1 MPPRLRRLLLTVL
14 TAFAAVSGR
23 VNAQSV
29 DEISLLFGYPAI
41 GQVYI
46 NAAFRG
52 EQPLIAT
59 AEFLNLAMIPF
70 DRTDNRFGLKGAYP
84 NKTDV
89 WEIDPVKRHIIF
101 KGKKVEIPADKFYIG
116 EADLYVA
123 PEILNQIFDIQ
134 ITVNTYALMMS
145 LYAER
150 PLPVDE
156 KLKRQAIRDKMKSNA
171 PEEILKAYPMLY
183 PRRRAFFA
191 PGMFDYN
198 VGVSGSVGFRQYNYS
213 LSAGL
218 EVLGGDIQGTVNGV
232 SNERFSSVRASGVR
246 WRYVFK
252 GGLDPNKN
260 PIISDITAGQIG
272 LTGPLGGR
280 VRGVAVSNTPVVPRR
295 VLDLFAIEGFTT
307 PDSEVE
313 LLIAG
318 QLTDFTRA
326 DELGYYRFTTP
337 ITYGTLRIGIR
348 IYTPQGEVLFEERQL
363 QIPFT
368 FVPRG
373 VLNYNVQAGY
383 EEFTFPDS
391 LSTNLIGHGNLV
403 YGLTNNIT
411 VRTGVDRRFDT
422 LGVRYTPYGS
432 MSARLFDQ
440 YLINLD
446 VLPES
451 FTRMAASV
459 FYANSTSLNF
469 QYTDYVKRQNTDL
482 AILTL
487 ERDFALN
494 YFFPFTVF
502 KRTSGFRLG
511 TEFFDYNNG
520 QLLRYQVDFN
530 TRIGPIVS
538 RINFREERIQRNG
551 RILEPQRL
559 ITGSFTYTIPR
570 TPGIPVFVRGMFFR
584 AQIRHDMKRFDATAL
599 GSLQFSQ
606 TILKNGRLTIGYDRD
621 FLNKANLVQLGFLY
635 DFQFIRSST
644 QSLIRQKE
652 GDFDLSVSQN
662 LSGSIGADLRNGAI
676 LPTNRDQVGRSG
688 ITVRMFEDL
697 NANGVYDKGET
708 IIPAKAVRLDQSA
721 TMTIGRDGLLRITQ
735 LQSYWTY
742 RLTVDVRALPDAT
755 LLPLKTKFSFVADP
769 NRFKSIDIPLYRTGT
784 IEGIV
789 YNERIAGRSIPQPG
803 LRLILRKEGE
813 EEAFEPIRTFSDG
826 TFYSY
831 GLMPGNYTLMV
842 DSGQLAF
849 MNLVQKPDTLKFTIR
864 PLPEGDY
871 IDTLVIRLVQP
882 TPDSTKPDAP
892 IFTLAELEDRLGTRL
907 QESVRAFVE
916 SQELFYRGR
925 YEQALVMVDSSIN
938 TYNTDVG
945 LALKGSIVYLMG
957 NKRGAVRLWE
967 EARARNPFVII
978 PDTAKVSPLVDSL
991 FDLVENKPF
1000 VSATE
1005 DTLANLRPDLVEQ
1018 LEGELGQRLRAA
1030 ITSFIEAQEL
1040 FYRRRFF
1047 EAGQLVDKSI
1057 SIYPTDHALALK
1069 GSISY
1074 ITGNKREAWR
1084 MWEEARER
1092 NPHIVL
1098 PDIELLERLI
1108 KPITETTPRDPKK
1121 SYSLN
1126 R

>member
-1 MPPRLRRLLLTVL
+1 
-14 TAFAAVSGR
+14 
-23 VNAQSV
+23 
-29 DEISLLFGYPAI
+29 
-41 GQVYI
+41 
-46 NAAFRG
+46 
-52 EQPLIAT
+52 
-59 AEFLNLAMIPF
+59 
-70 DRTDNRFGLKGAYP
+70 
-84 NKTDV
+84 
-89 WEIDPVKRHIIF
+89 
-101 KGKKVEIPADKFYIG
+101 
-116 EADLYVA
+116 
-123 PEILNQIFDIQ
+123 
-134 ITVNTYALMMS
+134 
-145 LYAER
+145 
-150 PLPVDE
+150 
-156 KLKRQAIRDKMKSNA
+156 
-171 PEEILKAYPMLY
+171 
-183 PRRRAFFA
+183 
-191 PGMFDYN
+191 
-198 VGVSGSVGFRQYNYS
+198 
-213 LSAGL
+213 
-218 EVLGGDIQGTVNGV
+218 
-232 SNERFSSVRASGVR
+232 
-246 WRYVFK
+246 
-252 GGLDPNKN
+252 
-260 PIISDITAGQIG
+260 
-272 LTGPLGGR
+272 
-280 VRGVAVSNTPVVPRR
+280 
-295 VLDLFAIEGFTT
+295 
-307 PDSEVE
+307 
-313 LLIAG
+313 
-318 QLTDFTRA
+318 
-326 DELGYYRFTTP
+326 
-337 ITYGTLRIGIR
+337 
-348 IYTPQGEVLFEERQL
+348 
-363 QIPFT
+363 
-368 FVPRG
+368 
-373 VLNYNVQAGY
+373 
-383 EEFTFPDS
+383 
-391 LSTNLIGHGNLV
+391 
-403 YGLTNNIT
+403 
-411 VRTGVDRRFDT
+411 
-422 LGVRYTPYGS
+422 
-432 MSARLFDQ
+432 
-440 YLINLD
+440 
-446 VLPES
+446 
-451 FTRMAASV
+451 
-459 FYANSTSLNF
+459 
-469 QYTDYVKRQNTDL
+469 
-482 AILTL
+482 
-487 ERDFALN
+487 
-494 YFFPFTVF
+494 
-502 KRTSGFRLG
+502 
-511 TEFFDYNNG
+511 
-520 QLLRYQVDFN
+520 
-530 TRIGPIVS
+530 
-538 RINFREERIQRNG
+538 
-551 RILEPQRL
+551 
-559 ITGSFTYTIPR
+559 
-570 TPGIPVFVRGMFFR
+570 
-584 AQIRHDMKRFDATAL
+584 MKRFDATAL
-599 GSLQFSQ
+599 GSFQFSQ
-606 TILKNGRLTIGYDRD
+606 TLFKNGRLTIGFDRD
-621 FLNKANLVQLGFLY
+621 FINQANLMQVGFLY
-635 DFQFIRSST
+635 DFSIMRTSSQAT
-644 QSLIRQKE
+644 LRQKSD
-652 GDFDLSVSQN
+652 DFDLSFAQN
-662 LSGSIGADLRNGAI
+662 LSGSIAFDLKNANVI
-676 LPTNRDQVGRSG
+676 PTNRDQVGRAG
-688 ITVRMFEDL
+688 VTVRLFEDL
-697 NANGVYDKGET
+697 NANGQFDKGEP
-708 IIPAKAVRLDQSA
+708 ILPSKAIRLDQSA
-721 TMTIGRDGLLRITQ
+721 NITVNRQGLLSITQ

-742 RLTVDVRALPDAT
+742 RLTVDIRALPDAT
-755 LLPLKTKFSFVADP
+755 LLPLRTKFSFVADP

-831 GLMPGNYTLMV
+831 GLMPGNYTLLV

-871 IDTLVIRLVQP
+871 VDTLVIRLVQP

>member
-1 MPPRLRRLLLTVL
+1 MSNFIQRLVVAVLLLSSISMKS
-14 TAFAAVSGR
+14 ASS
-23 VNAQSV
+23 QSV
-29 DEISLLFGYPAI
+29 DEISLLFGYPAV

-52 EQPLIAT
+52 EQPLIAAT
-59 AEFLNLAMIPF
+59 ELLSLLLIPY
-70 DRTDNRFGLKGAYP
+70 DRTDNRFGIKGTYP
-84 NKTDV
+84 NKDDI
-89 WEIDPVKRHIIF
+89 WEIDPVKRHIIY
-101 KGKKVEIPADKFYIG
+101 KGKKVEIPADKFYLG
-116 EADLYVA
+116 EADLYIA
-123 PEILNQIFDIQ
+123 PELFQDIFEIN
-134 ITVNTYALMMS
+134 ISVNAYALMMS
-145 LYAER
+145 LSSSK

-156 KLKRQAIRDKMKSNA
+156 RAKRVAIRERLKSEA
-171 PEEILKAYPMLY
+171 PEDILKTYPMLY
-183 PRRRAFFA
+183 PRKRAFFA
-191 PGMFDYN
+191 PGMLDYN
-198 VGVSGSVGFRQYNYS
+198 LGVSGSVGFTQYTYN
-213 LSAGL
+213 LNAGIEL
-218 EVLGGDIQGTVNGV
+218 LGGDLQANFSGIQSDVV
-232 SNERFSSVRASGVR
+232 SGGRFQNVR
-246 WRYVFK
+246 WRYVLP
-252 GGLDPNKN
+252 GGLNPDKN
-260 PIISDITAGQIG
+260 PTLSDIQVGQLSI
-272 LTGPLGGR
+272 TGPQSTR
-280 VRGVAVSNTPVVPRR
+280 IRGISLSNTPVVPRR

-307 PDSEVE
+307 PDSEIE

-318 QLTDFTRA
+318 QLVDFVRA
-326 DELGYYRFTTP
+326 DELGYYRFTMP
-337 ITYGTLRIGIR
+337 ITYGTMRIGIR
-348 IYTPQGEVLFEERQL
+348 IYTPQGEVIYEEKQL
-363 QIPFT
+363 QIPFS

-373 VLNYNVQAGY
+373 MLNYNAQIGY
-383 EEFTFPDS
+383 EEFNFPDS
-391 LSTNLIGHGNLV
+391 VSNKLISHADIA
-403 YGLTNNIT
+403 YGISNNIT
-411 VRTGVDRRFDT
+411 LRSGVDQ
-422 LGVRYTPYGS
+422 RYEGEKVVYRPYGS
-432 MSARLFDQ
+432 LSMRLLDQ
-440 YLINLD
+440 YLVNVDYI
-446 VLPES
+446 PEVFS
-451 FTRMAASV
+451 RVNTSV
-459 FYANSTSLNF
+459 FYANSTSLNL
-469 QYTDYVKRQNTDL
+469 QYSNYVPRVISDSTVVLLEHDA
-482 AILTL
+482 AI
-487 ERDFALN
+487 N
-494 YFFPFTVF
+494 YFFPFVIF
-502 KRTSGFRLG
+502 KRSSGFRIG
-511 TEFFDYNNG
+511 VEYFDYNNG
-520 QLLRYQVDFN
+520 DLFRYQADFN

-538 RINFREERIQRNG
+538 RLNYREERINRNN
-551 RILEPQRL
+551 RVLEPQRL
-559 ITGSFTYTIPR
+559 LTGSFTYTIPR

-584 AQIRHDMKRFDATAL
+584 VQIRHDMKQFDATAL

-606 TILKNGRLTIGYDRD
+606 TVLKNGRLTLGFDRD
-621 FLNKANLVQLGFLY
+621 FLNKGNLFQVGLLY
-635 DFQFIRSST
+635 DFKPVRTST
-644 QSLIRQKE
+644 QSQIRQKE
-652 GDFDLSVSQN
+652 KDIDISVTQNFSGSFGFDLK
-662 LSGSIGADLRNGAI
+662 NGDI
-676 LPTNRDQVGRSG
+676 IPTNRDQVGRSG
-688 ITVRMFEDL
+688 VTIRLFEDI
-697 NANGVYDKGET
+697 NANGTFDKGEP

-721 TMTIGRDGLLRITQ
+721 TMELTKGGLLRITQ

-742 RLTVDVRALPDAT
+742 RLTVDIKSLPDAN
-755 LLPLKTKFSFVADP
+755 LVPIKAKFSFVADP
-769 NRFKSIDIPLYRTGT
+769 NRFKTINIPLYRTGT

-849 MNLVQKPDTLKFTIR
+849 MNLVQKPDTVKFTIR

-882 TPDSTKPDAP
+882 VPDSTKPDAP